1 MQRSIDAVWQKLIK
15 GKKEAFQRDKAQ
27 KIVILVAITLIIVSE
42 QKKEK
47 VVIDIILVTQTESM
61 THIPGTNREI
71 KKTHKTHTVNTEEDD
86 ITEDNKLIKT
96 QIIKTRIIFIT

>member
-1 MQRSIDAVWQKLIK
+1 M
-15 GKKEAFQRDKAQ
+15 
-27 KIVILVAITLIIVSE
+27 
-42 QKKEK
+42 
-47 VVIDIILVTQTESM
+47 TQTESM

-71 KKTHKTHTVNTEEDD
+71 KKTHTTHTVNTEEDH